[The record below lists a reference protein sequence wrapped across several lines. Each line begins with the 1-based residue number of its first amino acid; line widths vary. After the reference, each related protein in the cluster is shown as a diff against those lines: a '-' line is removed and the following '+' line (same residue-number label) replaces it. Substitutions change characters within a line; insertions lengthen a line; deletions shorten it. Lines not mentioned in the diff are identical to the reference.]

1 MKKIR
6 KVGITEVVLRDGI
19 QSILATR
26 VALRDLVPIIP
37 ALDKVGYW
45 SMETWG
51 GATYDAC
58 IRYLDEDPW
67 ERLRVFS
74 QLMPNT
80 PQQMLI
86 RGQNLVGYRHYS
98 NKVVSEFLDKS
109 AENGIDVFR
118 TFDAL
123 NDFNNIEFTIKEV
136 KRILKDNYNITGS
149 LKRLDGEIDYNY
161 RVHFSNDKDLIGLNV
176 TIPYKEKIIPYLDK
190 LSTNA
195 EKIGA
200 VNTIYFENKKIIG
213 DNTDIIGFEIA
224 LKSFMKKKI
233 YNAVILGTGGASKAI
248 NFVLKNN
255 DINTLIVS
263 RKPKKGQIH
272 YKEINKDLLLRYP
285 LIINCTPLGT
295 APRVNELPP
304 LPYELINSDNYLFD
318 LIYNPKITL
327 FMKKGLNKGAKVT
340 NGLKMLIAQA
350 EASWKLWE

>member
-1 MKKIR
+1 MEKKKIR
-6 KVGITEVVLRDGI
+6 KLGLVGRGI
-19 QSILATR
+19 KYSFSKKYFEKKFKNLNYNNFFYKNYDLKNLSEFKSIL
-26 VALRDLVPIIP
+26 
-37 ALDKVGYW
+37 
-45 SMETWG
+45 
-51 GATYDAC
+51 
-58 IRYLDEDPW
+58 
-67 ERLRVFS
+67 
-74 QLMPNT
+74 
-80 PQQMLI
+80 
-86 RGQNLVGYRHYS
+86 
-98 NKVVSEFLDKS
+98 
-109 AENGIDVFR
+109 
-118 TFDAL
+118 
-123 NDFNNIEFTIKEV
+123 NDN
-136 KRILKDNYNITGS
+136 
-149 LKRLDGEIDYNY
+149 
-161 RVHFSNDKDLIGLNV
+161 DLIGLNV
-176 TIPYKEKIIPYLDK
+176 TIPYKEKIVPYIDK
-190 LSTNA
+190 LTTNA

-224 LKSFMKKKI
+224 LKSFIKKKI
-233 YNAVILGTGGASKAI
+233 YNAMILGTGGASKAI

-272 YKEINKDLLLRYP
+272 YKEINRDLLLRYP

-340 NGLKMLIAQA
+340 NGHKMLIAQA

>member
-1 MKKIR
+1 MEKKKIR
-6 KVGITEVVLRDGI
+6 KLGLVGRGI
-19 QSILATR
+19 KYSFSKKYFEKKFKNLNYNNFFYKNYDLKNLSEIKSIL
-26 VALRDLVPIIP
+26 
-37 ALDKVGYW
+37 
-45 SMETWG
+45 
-51 GATYDAC
+51 
-58 IRYLDEDPW
+58 
-67 ERLRVFS
+67 
-74 QLMPNT
+74 
-80 PQQMLI
+80 
-86 RGQNLVGYRHYS
+86 
-98 NKVVSEFLDKS
+98 
-109 AENGIDVFR
+109 
-118 TFDAL
+118 
-123 NDFNNIEFTIKEV
+123 NDN
-136 KRILKDNYNITGS
+136 
-149 LKRLDGEIDYNY
+149 
-161 RVHFSNDKDLIGLNV
+161 DLIGLNV
-176 TIPYKEKIIPYLDK
+176 TIPYKEKIVPYIDK
-190 LSTNA
+190 LTTNA

-233 YNAVILGTGGASKAI
+233 YNAMILGTGGASKAI

-340 NGLKMLIAQA
+340 NGHKMLIAQA

>member
-1 MKKIR
+1 MEKKKIR
-6 KVGITEVVLRDGI
+6 KLGLVGRGI
-19 QSILATR
+19 KYSFSKKYFEKKFKNLNYNNFFYKNYDLKNLSEFKSIL
-26 VALRDLVPIIP
+26 
-37 ALDKVGYW
+37 
-45 SMETWG
+45 
-51 GATYDAC
+51 
-58 IRYLDEDPW
+58 
-67 ERLRVFS
+67 
-74 QLMPNT
+74 
-80 PQQMLI
+80 
-86 RGQNLVGYRHYS
+86 
-98 NKVVSEFLDKS
+98 
-109 AENGIDVFR
+109 
-118 TFDAL
+118 
-123 NDFNNIEFTIKEV
+123 NDN
-136 KRILKDNYNITGS
+136 
-149 LKRLDGEIDYNY
+149 
-161 RVHFSNDKDLIGLNV
+161 DLIGLNV
-176 TIPYKEKIIPYLDK
+176 TIPYKEKIVPYIDK
-190 LSTNA
+190 LTTNA

-224 LKSFMKKKI
+224 LKSFIKKKI
-233 YNAVILGTGGASKAI
+233 YNAMILGTGGASKAI